1 MERTFIFIWRAAS
14 WIRSPSHEKIHRRK
28 EGGGEKK
35 FNDGSWASF
44 LWRRLLV
51 SDKMPPLGRRKNDF
65 ASTTRASRWI
75 RFGRERPESL
85 LFIQDAV
92 GIRNSRRPPPSPPNI
107 ESHLQ
112 AASALFFF
120 SPLSGDLLFQF
131 FRLFINSCSSTI
143 LGEFL
148 PASFDVTIKK
158 SRKSPRSFSMP
169 PTTWNVE
176 GNFYFFGGALFT
188 NWNIG
193 ARTRSR
199 VGNVRTAPNSI
210 CLK

>member
-1 MERTFIFIWRAAS
+1 
-14 WIRSPSHEKIHRRK
+14 
-28 EGGGEKK
+28 
-35 FNDGSWASF
+35 
-44 LWRRLLV
+44 
-51 SDKMPPLGRRKNDF
+51 MPPLGRRKMTLRQQHGPADES
-65 ASTTRASRWI
+65 ASAGNVLKVCFSSRT
-75 RFGRERPESL
+75 
-85 LFIQDAV
+85 
-92 GIRNSRRPPPSPPNI
+92 PSEYEIPAAPPNI

-158 SRKSPRSFSMP
+158 SRKSPGSFSMP

-176 GNFYFFGGALFT
+176 GNFYFFLALFT
-188 NWNIG
+188 N
-193 ARTRSR
+193 
-199 VGNVRTAPNSI
+199 
-210 CLK
+210 

>member
-1 MERTFIFIWRAAS
+1 MSVVSLTTAARVGQDAAVGSSEKWLCVNNTGQPMNPLRQGTS
-14 WIRSPSHEKIHRRK
+14 W
-28 EGGGEKK
+28 K
-35 FNDGSWASF
+35 FAF
-44 LWRRLLV
+44 H
-51 SDKMPPLGRRKNDF
+51 PGRR
-65 ASTTRASRWI
+65 
-75 RFGRERPESL
+75 
-85 LFIQDAV
+85 
-92 GIRNSRRPPPSPPNI
+92 RNTKFPPRPPNI

-158 SRKSPRSFSMP
+158 SRKSPGSFSMP
-169 PTTWNVE
+169 QTTWNVE
-176 GNFYFFGGALFT
+176 GNFYFFWALFT